1 MERQCTLKRELATMP
16 SARVASMTPSSRRTA
31 WWHVPWSGSGKSGYG
46 APTKSNMRYNAWRR
60 EQAVTIS
67 ESDRQEILGL
77 GEDLPRLWYATTT
90 TSADRKQIIR
100 LVIKEVTLD
109 QKRRRHGYVWIRIV
123 WQTGST
129 SEHWLHRTVHSYAQ
143 HADQDG
149 LRQRIIELNGQQKVD
164 GEIAHAGP
172 GLSSS

>member
-1 MERQCTLKRELATMP
+1 MSTTRGVASRRYFLRERPTGDIGARRGLAT
-16 SARVASMTPSSRRTA
+16 AL
-31 WWHVPWSGSGKSGYG
+31 
-46 APTKSNMRYNAWRR
+46 
-60 EQAVTIS
+60 
-67 ESDRQEILGL
+67 D
-77 GEDLPRLWYATTT
+77 ATTT

-109 QKRRRHGYVWIRIV
+109 QKRRRGYVWIRIV